1 MSNEFEPSVA
11 SVVQGE
17 GVSAELQPLLLE
29 VFRLLRQRAKPTV
42 VADAIEEL
50 LLFLCSPSG
59 RTNANCVATDHF
71 FALDDDWGEVGWE
84 YLPVSLGDVLA
95 YAGGALDDAVSAP
108 EIAEN
113 FYGTPEQLLARLR
126 ASRQEWH
133 VV

>member
-1 MSNEFEPSVA
+1 MFNEVEPA
-11 SVVQGE
+11 TLGE
-17 GVSAELQPLLLE
+17 VDGETVSPELQPLLRSI
-29 VFRLLRQRAKPTV
+29 FRLLKQKAEPITV
-42 VADAIEEL
+42 ANAIEEL

-59 RTNANCVATDHF
+59 RTNANCVATDYF
-71 FALDDDWGEVGWE
+71 FALDDDWGEVAWDH
-84 YLPVSLGDVLA
+84 LPPSLGDVLA
-95 YAGGALDDAVSAP
+95 YASGALHDTVSSP